1 MELDV
6 LEITKGRVFKVWWC
20 LLWRAYLGFLVVLLV
35 VWSVTVAI
43 RYCVFKLIG
52 ESSIGE
58 LSGETVELIET
69 PGMFLGMVLLIYVS
83 FVVVRFIFKKK
94 FSDFEI
100 VLVARDHQIP
110 KDEQRQ

>member
-1 MELDV
+1 MELAI

-20 LLWRAYLGFLVVLLV
+20 LLWRAYLGCFVVVLV
-35 VWSVTVAI
+35 IWGVKIAI

-52 ESSIGE
+52 ESAYLE
-58 LSGETVELIET
+58 LSSGTAELIET
-69 PGMFLGMVLLIYVS
+69 PGNALGTVLLIYVS

-110 KDEQRQ
+110 KDEQKQ